1 MTTVFISGLGLI
13 GSSLARIMQQIDTD
27 TTVLGADPNDDTSQ
41 FLLAQGVIDAR
52 TTFAEGSAKADV
64 IILAGPVSV
73 ITKQLAALADLPL
86 KPNVVVIDVGST
98 KRQVMAAAK
107 PLQKKGIAFMGG
119 HPMAGSHETGG
130 RAGRVNLFDGAVYFL
145 VDGSQRLEQRQ
156 LFQRLLAPAQLRW
169 VTIEAEQHDQLVSQI
184 SHVPHVLAATL
195 INTAV
200 AELKND
206 PVGLKAAAGGF
217 KSTTRIA
224 ASDPTMWTAIML
236 SNTEAIT
243 SQLDDYIATLTKI
256 KTAIAAGDE
265 PQIHDFFEQAQRTRQ
280 QLDRTTEEG

>member
-13 GSSLARIMQQIDTD
+13 GSSLARIIKQGDTD
-27 TTVLGADPNDDTSQ
+27 VTVLGADPNDDTSQ
-41 FLLAQGVIDAR
+41 FLLAQGVIDDC
-52 TTFAEGSAKADV
+52 TTFAEGSVQADV

-73 ITKQLAALADLPL
+73 ITTQLAELATLPL
-86 KPNVVVIDVGST
+86 KSSVLVTDVGST

-107 PLQKKGIAFMGG
+107 LVQDKGIAFMGG
-119 HPMAGSHETGG
+119 HPMAGSHETGS
-130 RAGRVNLFDGAVYFL
+130 RAGRANLFDGAVYFI
-145 VDGSQRLEQRQ
+145 VNGTQRLEQRQ

-169 VTIEAEQHDQLVSQI
+169 VTIDADEHDRLVSQI

-195 INTAV
+195 INTA
-200 AELKND
+200 ADELKND

-243 SQLDDYIATLTKI
+243 AQLDAYITNLTTI
-256 KTAIAAGDE
+256 KAAIAAGDKTT
-265 PQIHDFFEQAQRTRQ
+265 IHDFFDQAQRTRQ
-280 QLDRTTEEG
+280 HLDHTTEEG